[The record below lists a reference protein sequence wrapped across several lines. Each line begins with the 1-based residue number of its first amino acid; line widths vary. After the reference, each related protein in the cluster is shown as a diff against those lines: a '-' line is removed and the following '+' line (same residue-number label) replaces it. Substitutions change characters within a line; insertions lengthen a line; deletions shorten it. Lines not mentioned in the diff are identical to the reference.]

1 MLLENTSLRKFR
13 QTFVCLGFKFKTYV
27 AAMFESFSLIFPYWT
42 SRGSRT
48 ALNSFS
54 ILCESHNEAG
64 FATKGISEIKQKE
77 FSGAIYLVRGS
88 GNLAPSRL
96 LIYEIVP
103 GALKWFKDAP
113 SQCMHCVHNMREV
126 GSPEFHKPLFFF
138 SKYKMHRL

>member
-77 FSGAIYLVRGS
+77 FWFWCHISCQRVRV
-88 GNLAPSRL
+88 PSHL
-96 LIYEIVP
+96 LIYEEVRWCQVP
-103 GALKWFKDAP
+103 
-113 SQCMHCVHNMREV
+113 
-126 GSPEFHKPLFFF
+126 
-138 SKYKMHRL
+138 

>member
-1 MLLENTSLRKFR
+1 MQPGILNQLVASINGIPINAFRKHLPRKFR

-64 FATKGISEIKQKE
+64 FARKGISEIKQKE
-77 FSGAIYLVRGS
+77 FSGALYLVRGS
-88 GNLAPSRL
+88 GCHLTSSG
-96 LIYEIVP
+96 EMVP
-103 GALKWFKDAP
+103 GSLT
-113 SQCMHCVHNMREV
+113 
-126 GSPEFHKPLFFF
+126 L
-138 SKYKMHRL
+138 